1 MPPTCPL
8 THANHPP
15 TPVQLSSAH
24 PISPQPCRSGVVV
37 TLFLAMAAV
46 QFVIT
51 EHQPASSYIM
61 PTQVRALL
69 PAAYVSGALD
79 PARVPHSCRCH
90 CRCGAATSSPPP
102 ACTQP
107 LCCCLP
113 RRPLLPQQ
121 LAITT
126 YVLLA
131 LIADESILVRVA
143 LGVS

>member
-24 PISPQPCRSGVVV
+24 PISPQPCRTGVVV

-69 PAAYVSGALD
+69 PAAYVSQGSRTA
-79 PARVPHSCRCH
+79 A
-90 CRCGAATSSPPP
+90 AAT
-102 ACTQP
+102 AAVALP
-107 LCCCLP
+107 LHLP
-113 RRPLLPQQ
+113 RLP
-121 LAITT
+121 APNRCAAASPAAP
-126 YVLLA
+126 YCR
-131 LIADESILVRVA
+131 SNW
-143 LGVS
+143 